1 MSEPGHNITAHRE
14 GSQIYL
20 ERPRIHRLL
29 EEAVRNPVVTITAGA
44 GYGKT
49 QAVYSFLQTTKAITA
64 WLQFS
69 ERDNIRD
76 RFWENFTAAVGFIS
90 RDAERRLQ
98 TLGFPGTERQFNR
111 YLAIPRSIVVPQARY
126 IFVYDDFHL
135 IRSQDVLR
143 FMEHSVFSPFPSIV
157 SIIISRTSFDL
168 GGVKLPES
176 ARISGEDL
184 RFTEEETA
192 RYFALQGIKVNRQ
205 TSAAVCRDT
214 EGWAFAIHL
223 SALFLKRLPVPD
235 DMREGRKIPGMRF
248 DIFRL
253 LKTELMDSVSPELRK
268 FLIKLSLPDLLPQE
282 LLESLNPRKDL
293 IDEMKK
299 IVSFVH
305 WDSYSGMYS
314 IHQLFL
320 EYLSRLQ
327 GELEPAEKQEVYR
340 SAARWCLSKGRK
352 LDALSYYEKAGDY
365 DSIIDILDRLPIIL
379 PNHTAEI
386 LRELLDRTPEALY
399 RENPMLRTLYGKIC
413 LSLGSFA
420 ECTEL
425 LRRHIGKLEESP
437 SPFSQDERLRLRA
450 LLSSYVYLGFA
461 GYITSTDTADYS
473 YVEDMKWAASYRAL
487 GAQTPGPPVPEV
499 MLGSYICRVR
509 EGEPEKVIPYL
520 GALEAASPYAARAFG
535 GSWYGLADLAWGEYL
550 YFRVELPEAESRLR
564 EALRKA
570 REQQQYEIENRSLFY
585 LLRIALY
592 RGNESDIGEFLE
604 GIAAQRKQEHY
615 SGRFTRCDII
625 MGWYYIQMGEPE
637 KIAPWLKND
646 FEDSDLNNRG
656 RGLEILVKSKYH
668 LCKKNYPAA
677 LATLSGRKDFEG
689 GLLLGKLETLA
700 LRAVCLYV
708 GRDREGALGCLQELY
723 DAGNLSGFT
732 MPLNELGRFAR
743 SLTDWALKQGPE
755 GLDRPWLLD
764 RRRNAAAYA
773 KKIFSAAS
781 SGRKEGAVPKARSQ
795 VPSPW
800 GRQNLSPREQEVLDC
815 LSRGLTRPEIAVN
828 LSLSVNTV
836 KSLIRSIYNK
846 LGAVNRSHAIRAA
859 AALGLLERAE

>member
-1 MSEPGHNITAHRE
+1 VSELIHNLAAHRE
-14 GSQIYL
+14 GNQIYL

-49 QAVYSFLQTTKAITA
+49 QAVYSFLQTTKAITT

-69 ERDNIRD
+69 QRDNIRD
-76 RFWENFTAAVGFIS
+76 RFWENFTAVVGLINKDS
-90 RDAERRLQ
+90 ERRLQ
-98 TLGFPGTERQFNR
+98 TMGFPSTERQFNR
-111 YLAIPRSIVVPQARY
+111 YLAIPRSDIISQARY
-126 IFVYDDFHL
+126 ICVYDDFHL
-135 IRSQDVLR
+135 IHNRDVIR
-143 FMEHSVFSPFPSIV
+143 FMEQLILFPFPNVV
-157 SIIISRTSFDL
+157 SIIISRTNFDL
-168 GGVKLPES
+168 DGVKLPES
-176 ARISGEDL
+176 ARISGDDL

-192 RYFALQGIKVNRQ
+192 RYFALQGIRVSLQ

-223 SALFLKRLPVPD
+223 AALFLKRLSAPETLG
-235 DMREGRKIPGMRF
+235 EGHKLPGMRSN
-248 DIFRL
+248 IFRL
-253 LKTELMDSVSPELRK
+253 LETELMGSISPELRK
-268 FLIKLSLPDLLPQE
+268 FLIKLSLLDYLPRE
-282 LLESLNPRKDL
+282 LLESLDGRNSL
-293 IDEMKK
+293 IGEMNK
-299 IVSFVH
+299 IVSFVR
-305 WDSYSGMYS
+305 WDSYSGAYS

-320 EYLSRLQ
+320 EYLTRLQ

-340 SAARWCLSKGRK
+340 YAARCCLDKGRK
-352 LDALSYYEKAGDY
+352 TDALSYYEKAGDY
-365 DSIIDILDRLPIIL
+365 NSIIDILDRLPIIL
-379 PNHTAEI
+379 SDYTAKI
-386 LRELLDRTPEALY
+386 LKELLNRTPEALY
-399 RENPMLRTLYGKIC
+399 RENPMLQTLYGKIC
-413 LSLGSFA
+413 LSLGFFA
-420 ECTEL
+420 ECKER
-425 LRRHIGKLEESP
+425 LRRHIGELEESP
-437 SPFSQDERLRLRA
+437 APLPRDEGLRLRA

-461 GYITSTDTADYS
+461 GYITSTDTADYG
-473 YVEDMKWAASYRAL
+473 YVEDMKRAASYQAL
-487 GAQTPGPPVPEV
+487 GAQTPGPPAPEV
-499 MLGSYICRVR
+499 MLGSYVCRVR

-520 GALEAASPYAARAFG
+520 RALEAASPYAARAFE

-550 YFRVELPEAESRLR
+550 YFRVELLEAESRLR

-570 REQQQYEIENRSLFY
+570 REQKQYEIENRSLFY

-592 RGNESDIGEFLE
+592 RGNDPDIGESLE

-625 MGWYYIQMGEPE
+625 MGWYYTQIGEPE

-656 RGLEILVKSKYH
+656 RGLEILVKAKYH

-677 LATLSGRKDFEG
+677 LASLSGRKDFEG
-689 GLLLGKLETLA
+689 GLLPGKLETLA
-700 LRAVCLYV
+700 LESVCRYA
-708 GRDREGALGCLQELY
+708 GRDREGALGSLRELY
-723 DAGNLSGFT
+723 EAGNRSGFT

-743 SLTDWALKQGPE
+743 SLTDWVLKQGPE

-773 KKIFSAAS
+773 KKIFSAAAC
-781 SGRKEGAVPKARSQ
+781 REGGPAPRARSQ
-795 VPSPW
+795 VPPPW
-800 GRQNLSPREQEVLDC
+800 GRQNLSRREQEVLDC

-859 AALGLLERAE
+859 ATLGLLERAE